1 LQARQA
7 KAEALMAQSDLA
19 AALIQWQILNALD
32 PENTTFHQKRQTTQA
47 LIEQRVQT
55 HLQLGKK
62 AFKQGHLKRAKRTFL
77 RVLALDPSQ
86 PLPPT
91 YLRQIEQRHL
101 KQLQRN
107 KLTRMQDRAAD
118 APTPYDRSELEQ
130 VRS

>member
-1 LQARQA
+1 
-7 KAEALMAQSDLA
+7 MAQSDLA

-32 PENTTFHQKRQTTQA
+32 PENTTFYQKRQTTQA

-55 HLQLGKK
+55 HFQLGKK

-118 APTPYDRSELEQ
+118 VPTPYD
-130 VRS
+130 